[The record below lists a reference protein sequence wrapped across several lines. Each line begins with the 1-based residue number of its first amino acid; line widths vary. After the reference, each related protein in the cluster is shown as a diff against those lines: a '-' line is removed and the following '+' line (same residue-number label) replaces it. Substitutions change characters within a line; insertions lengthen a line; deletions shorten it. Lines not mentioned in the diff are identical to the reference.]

1 MSTSEFDDYKVN
13 HLFLLVGE
21 NPLPNYVAARLLLE
35 SGGTVHL
42 VYTTK
47 TKKRADILEQEL
59 KKLNI
64 AVKPVELGEAAA
76 DGQKI
81 RQKIKDKILPK
92 GKPPLNGRIGLNYTG
107 GTKAMAV
114 HAYQTLIELEL
125 SKPVFSYLDSIK
137 LQMCIDDN
145 ENETTIAI
153 PAALAISPKLET
165 ILKLHNLSWQTNNP
179 PISKPQLPKAA
190 VKFAQ
195 QFMKSPPQGQESK
208 ISGMWRR
215 WCNAAF
221 KNAKEPSGYWKQE
234 SDLSGLSLLKLLIP
248 TDKGTVQVPD
258 EIKQILREVMQC
270 ASETELNIQQALNQ
284 SKLID
289 TDPLGFTKLRQV
301 YQWLDGGWLEDY
313 VLWQVKKI
321 SDKYSLNQS
330 QMSIHIQDP
339 EKTGRTTDQF
349 EFDVAFLR
357 GYQLFAISCT
367 TSAEHKLCKQKLF
380 EAHLRAKQLGGD
392 EARIAL
398 VCCYDQDPNYL
409 KQELSL
415 ILGNPKEGDKYD
427 PKIEVFGRSDLE
439 PNKFAKKLD
448 QWIFRNAGK

>member
-42 VYTTK
+42 VYTTQ
-47 TKKRADILEQEL
+47 TKPRADLLEQEL

-64 AVKPVELGEAAA
+64 AVKPVELGDAAA
-76 DGQKI
+76 DGKKI
-81 RQKIKDKILPK
+81 RQKIKDKIQPK

-125 SKPVFSYLDSIK
+125 AAPVFSYLDSIK

-165 ILKLHNLSWQTNNP
+165 ILKLHNLSWQANNP
-179 PISKPQLPKAA
+179 PISEPQLPQAA
-190 VKFAQ
+190 IEFAK
-195 QFMKSPPQGQESK
+195 QFMKIPEQGQESK
-208 ISGMWRR
+208 ISGMWRK
-215 WCNAAF
+215 WCDAAF

-234 SDLSGLSLLKLLIP
+234 SDLSKLSPLQLSIV
-248 TDKGTVQVPD
+248 TDKWTVQVPD
-258 EIKQILREVMQC
+258 EIKKILREVMPG
-270 ASETELNIQQALNQ
+270 ASDTELNIQQALQ
-284 SKLID
+284 KSQLDKD
-289 TDPLGFTKLRQV
+289 HPGFKEVKQV

-313 VLWQVKKI
+313 VLSQVKQI
-321 SDKYSLNQS
+321 SHKYSINERK
-330 QMSIHIQDP
+330 MSLHIQDP
-339 EKTGRTTDQF
+339 DKSWRRTDQF

-367 TSAEHKLCKQKLF
+367 TSADHKLCKQKLF

-427 PKIEVFGRSDLE
+427 PKIEVFRRSDLE
-439 PNKFAKKLD
+439 PNQFAKKLD
-448 QWIFRNAGK
+448 QWIFRNAEK

>member
-1 MSTSEFDDYKVN
+1 MTNDPFNDYKVN

-21 NPLPNYVAARLLLE
+21 NPLPNYVAAMKLLE
-35 SGGTVHL
+35 TGGTVHL

-81 RQKIKDKILPK
+81 RQKIKEKIKPK
-92 GKPPLNGRIGLNYTG
+92 GKPLLKGRIGLNYTG

-125 SKPVFSYLDSIK
+125 SDPVFSYLDSIK

-145 ENETTIAI
+145 EKTIPI

-165 ILKLHNLSWQTNNP
+165 ILKLHNLSWQANNP
-179 PISKPQLPKAA
+179 PISKPQLPTAA
-190 VKFAQ
+190 VEFAK
-195 QFMKSPPQGQESK
+195 QFMKSPPQGQESQ
-208 ISGMWRR
+208 ISGMWRK
-215 WCNAAF
+215 WCDAAF

-234 SDLSGLSLLKLLIP
+234 SDLSGLSPLKLSIYN
-248 TDKGTVQVPD
+248 GTVQVPD
-258 EIKQILREVMQC
+258 EIKQIFREVMQC
-270 ASETELNIQQALNQ
+270 ASETELDIKLALNQ

-289 TDPLGFTKLRQV
+289 KEHAGFTELRQV

-321 SDKYSLNQS
+321 SQKYSLNES
-330 QMSIHIQDP
+330 KMSLHIKDP
-339 EKTGRTTDQF
+339 DKPWRPTDQF

-398 VCCYDQDPNYL
+398 VCCYDYPTDQL

-415 ILGNPKEGDKYD
+415 IIGRDGDKYD

-439 PNKFAKKLD
+439 PNQFAKKLD